1 MSLLEDAIEFAVEA
15 HSGQVRKFDSTPYIS
30 HPLSVMGM
38 MTEFT
43 NDPAILAA
51 CVLHDTVEDCEDVTL
66 EVIHERF
73 GELVAGYVFFVTEK
87 SQKSDGNRKTRK
99 QIDREHY
106 SRGSSVSQ
114 NIKICDFIH
123 NVPSMVLYDPEFA
136 KLYIEEKLDLLVVIT
151 RADPTLKQR
160 AYNLLYKLR
169 RMVSN

>member
-1 MSLLEDAIEFAVEA
+1 
-15 HSGQVRKFDSTPYIS
+15 
-30 HPLSVMGM
+30 M

-43 NDPAILAA
+43 SDPAILAA
-51 CVLHDTVEDCEDVTL
+51 CVLHDTVEDCADVTL

-87 SQKSDGNRKTRK
+87 SQKSDGNRKVRK
-99 QIDREHY
+99 EIDNEHY

-114 NIKICDFIH
+114 DIKICDLIH

-136 KLYIEEKLDLLVVIT
+136 KVYIEEKLNLLMVLS
-151 RADPTLKQR
+151 RAEPALKRR

-169 RMVSN
+169 RMV

>member
-43 NDPAILAA
+43 SDPTILAD
-51 CVLHDTVEDCEDVTL
+51 CVLHDTVEDCADVTL

-73 GELVAGYVFFVTEK
+73 GEVVAGYVFFVTEK
-87 SQKSDGNRKTRK
+87 SQKSDGNRKVRK
-99 QIDREHY
+99 EIDNEHY

-114 NIKICDFIH
+114 DIKICDLIY

-136 KLYIEEKLDLLVVIT
+136 KVYIEEKLNLLMVLS
-151 RADPTLKQR
+151 RAEPALKRR

-169 RMVSN
+169 RMV